1 MSSGKHIKGMVC
13 VDQFTYR
20 LERVERGYYEVI
32 RLADEVMVGKFSVDG
47 KVRLEPHTIDAALLR
62 RIAREALQ
70 RGKTSWLF
78 HESPTPPPVD
88 PSDSEPTDATQDPI
102 KPRRLAPI

>member
-13 VDQFTYR
+13 VDLLTYR

-32 RLADEVMVGKFSVDG
+32 RLADEVPVGRFKVEG
-47 KVRLEPHTIDAALLR
+47 KVQLEPLAVDAILLR

-70 RGKTSWLF
+70 RGKTSWVF
-78 HESPTPPPVD
+78 HESPKPPPA
-88 PSDSEPTDATQDPI
+88 EPNETETVGEGSPLN
-102 KPRRLAPI
+102 PERLAPV